1 MPALQGQLARA
12 AAEAQLKEEAAMGQR
27 ATTLEVQRLTQEN
40 LALGERL
47 HQMEVDVQVCWGV

>member
-1 MPALQGQLARA
+1 MARA